1 MAGGGGASES
11 PGGASF
17 QVGELGG
24 LGAAV
29 EESRF
34 VLFWDL
40 PGGVEVGVLKEVFM
54 VSPSICFERKKERKK
69 ERREGKS

>member
-1 MAGGGGASES
+1 
-11 PGGASF
+11 
-17 QVGELGG
+17 LGG

-34 VLFWDL
+34 VLVWDL

-54 VSPSICFERKKERKK
+54 VSPSICFERKKDRKK